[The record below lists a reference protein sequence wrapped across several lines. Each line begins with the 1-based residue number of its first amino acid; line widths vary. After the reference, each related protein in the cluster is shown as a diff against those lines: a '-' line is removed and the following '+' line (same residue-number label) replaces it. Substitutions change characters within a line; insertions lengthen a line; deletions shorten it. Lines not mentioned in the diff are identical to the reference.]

1 MANPKEAVRKP
12 GLLNAWLL
20 PLLKGALIGVGAI
33 LPGISGG
40 VLCVALGVY
49 RPMMALLA
57 NPIQQIKKRFWFF
70 LPLLIGFA
78 VGVLGLSRLVD
89 VLFRASPVPAVWL
102 FIGLI
107 AGTLPSLWR
116 ESGREGRGKGSL
128 IACALAFIV
137 MLAALLWMQRAG
149 GVQLAPSPW
158 LWLLCGVLWGIGF
171 IAPGM
176 SPSSLF
182 IFMGVY
188 QPMAAGIADLS
199 LPILLPMGL
208 GLLACVL
215 GLSRVVNWL
224 LKRAYA
230 VTMHAIL
237 GVAVA
242 STVVILP
249 FGSAKGWQD
258 VLVYAL
264 CFLGGL
270 AVALWMD
277 WMNRKLEARQA
288 REEAPEEQTE

>member
-1 MANPKEAVRKP
+1 MAETKETRNGWPYLA
-12 GLLNAWLL
+12 
-20 PLLKGALIGVGAI
+20 LKGALIGTGAI

-57 NPIQQIKKRFWFF
+57 HPIKELKNRFSFF
-70 LPLLIGFA
+70 LPLIVGFLL
-78 VGVLGLSRLVD
+78 GVLGLSRLVD
-89 VLFRASPVPAVWL
+89 WLFRASPVPAVWL

-116 ESGREGRGKGSL
+116 ESGKEGRKKSDLLLG
-128 IACALAFIV
+128 ALAFALV
-137 MLAALLWMQRAG
+137 LAALLLLQGKSTMK
-149 GVQLAPSPW
+149 VQLSVW
-158 LWLLCGVLWGIGF
+158 IWLLCGVLWGIGL

-199 LPILLPMGL
+199 LPILLPMGA
-208 GLLACVL
+208 GLLVCVL
-215 GLSRVVNWL
+215 TLSHGISWL
-224 LKRAYA
+224 LRRAYA
-230 VTMHAIL
+230 PTMHIIL
-237 GVAVA
+237 GVALA
-242 STVVILP
+242 STAAILP
-249 FGSAKGWQD
+249 FGSAKSVVD

-264 CFLGGL
+264 CFAAGM

-277 WMNRKLEARQA
+277 HMNQRM
-288 REEAPEEQTE
+288 EQKGQKE

>member
-1 MANPKEAVRKP
+1 MLSIPN
-12 GLLNAWLL
+12 LLIS
-20 PLLKGALIGVGAI
+20 LLKGALIGTGAI

-49 RPMMALLA
+49 RPLMALLVH
-57 NPIQQIKKRFWFF
+57 PIRELKKQFWFF

-78 VGVLGLSRLVD
+78 VGVLALSKLVAL
-89 VLFRASPVPAVWL
+89 LFGASAVPAVWL

-107 AGTLPSLWR
+107 AGTMPSLWR
-116 ESGREGRGKGSL
+116 ESGREGRSAGSWV
-128 IACALAFIV
+128 ALGVAFAI
-137 MLAALLWMQRAG
+137 MLTALLLLKRG
-149 GVQLAPSPW
+149 GTMQLAPSFW

-188 QPMAAGIADLS
+188 APMSEGIAALDFS
-199 LPILLPMGL
+199 ILLPMGL
-208 GLLACVL
+208 GLVACVL
-215 GLSRVVNWL
+215 GLSRGINWL
-224 LKRAYA
+224 LKHAYSL
-230 VTMHAIL
+230 TMHAIL
-237 GVAVA
+237 GVSIA
-242 STVVILP
+242 STVVIIP
-249 FGSAKGWQD
+249 FGAPGGWQN

-277 WMNRKLEARQA
+277 RMNVRMEGQKSEPDEGSA
-288 REEAPEEQTE
+288 ES